1 MVADWGVSTSDDKPH
16 GAYLPA
22 RSIRPWSGDLVYF
35 LWDMTPLLFRNRF
48 RVPSARLPGW
58 DYSWPGAYA
67 VTICVKGRVGCLGE
81 VVEADVA
88 LSPLGVIVA
97 EEWLAIPGTHR
108 QVVLDEWIV
117 MPDHLHGILIFER
130 GERPIPKEGLPAGS
144 LGAVVGQF
152 KQRATKRI
160 RALRRREFA
169 WQERYFDQIL
179 RDDEALERYRV
190 YIREN
195 PGRRQPP

>member
-1 MVADWGVSTSDDKPH
+1 
-16 GAYLPA
+16 
-22 RSIRPWSGDLVYF
+22 
-35 LWDMTPLLFRNRF
+35 MTPLLFRYRF
-48 RVPSARLPGW
+48 RVPSARLRGW
-58 DYSWPGAYA
+58 DYSWPGVYA
-67 VTICVKGRVGCLGE
+67 VTVCVKGRVCCLGE
-81 VVEADVA
+81 VAQADVA

-97 EEWLAIPGTHR
+97 EEWLAIPRTHR

-130 GERPIPKEGLPAGS
+130 GERMISQEGLSAGS
-144 LGAVVGQF
+144 LGAAVGQF

-160 RALRRREFA
+160 RARRSCDFA

-179 RDDEALERYRV
+179 RDDEALERYRA

-195 PGRRQPP
+195 PGRWQPP